1 MTGEELKEH
10 IERHHK
16 GNNSAFAR
24 SIGVSQ
30 HQVQRWLK
38 RNCMVIDGKVYCQ
51 VSKSKRKGNE

>member
-1 MTGEELKEH
+1 MKLNDH
-10 IERHHK
+10 IEQYHK

-38 RNCMVIDGKVYCQ
+38 RDCMVIDGKVYCQ
-51 VSKSKRKGNE
+51 VSKAKRKE

>member
-1 MTGEELKEH
+1 MKLNNYITEH
-10 IERHHK
+10 HN

-38 RNCMVIDGKVYCQ
+38 RDCMVIDGNVYCQ
-51 VSKSKRKGNE
+51 VSKAKNKQG